1 MIKTK
6 TKRTHLRSF
15 ASKRPSESFGRN
27 LKGAWWGLEDFQ
39 RFVGLKDENKI
50 LLRRFKERKLDDP

>member
-1 MIKTK
+1 
-6 TKRTHLRSF
+6 LRSF

-50 LLRRFKERKLDDP
+50 LLRRFKEMKLDDP